1 MRTLKIFL
9 LGFILSITIN
19 AQQSGWFSQYSGT
32 TNVFLCVFSTDPD
45 NAWIGSQENGIILKT
60 TDGGEHWNH
69 IIIDPNKRVASIYFI
84 NQNIGWCI
92 SSDFVTPDIYK
103 TIDGGLT
110 WEKKFSDNTDLS
122 SIYFI
127 NEYTGWAVGHSY
139 IFGKPGRV
147 VKSTDGGENWT
158 VTHTF
163 ETSYY
168 QEDVCFLNE
177 EKGFI
182 VGGFLPGKILKTT
195 DGGYNWDETNF
206 STSLDEVSFADS
218 LHGIAVGGPNYVRTV
233 DGGESWEEL
242 FSGMDEMQNVANR
255 YPLSWMTAYPYILNT
270 TDFGEKWFPQYKT
283 DDYFF
288 DVFFVNDTVGWA
300 VGGFGQILKT
310 INGGRS
316 NVGYPQIPNLLLPA
330 NGDTSNLPVYFKWEE
345 ILYSAYQLQVSSDS
359 LFLDIVINIR
369 IIPNYFYRN
378 ELNTYSKYFWRL
390 RSENTNGYSE
400 WSQIHYFYTGIT
412 KIDDDKNT
420 IFTFSLTQ
428 NYPNPFNPST
438 NISYSVPQLSFVTL
452 NVYDLLGKEVATLVN
467 EEKPTGIYEKEFD
480 GSNLPSGVYFYQLTL
495 SALQSKDGKANG
507 FVETNKMVLLR

>member
-1 MRTLKIFL
+1 M
-9 LGFILSITIN
+9 SVY
-19 AQQSGWFSQYSGT
+19 AQEPGWFSQYSGT

-45 NAWIGSQENGIILKT
+45 HAWIGSQEDGMILKT
-60 TDGGEHWNH
+60 TNGGENWNH

-92 SSDFVTPDIYK
+92 SSDFSTPDIYK

-110 WEKKFSDNTDLS
+110 WEKKFSDSTDLS

-127 NEYTGWAVGHSY
+127 NENIGWAVGHSY
-139 IFGKPGRV
+139 TFGRPGRV

-163 ETSYY
+163 EASYY
-168 QEDVCFLNE
+168 QEDVCFLDE

-182 VGGFLPGKILKTT
+182 VGGFIGKILKTT
-195 DGGYNWDETNF
+195 DGGYNWDETNI
-206 STSLDEVSFADS
+206 STSLDKVSFADL
-218 LHGIAVGGPNYVRTV
+218 LHGIAVGGPNFVRTV

-242 FSGMDEMQNVANR
+242 FSGIGDLQSVSNR

-283 DDYFF
+283 DDYFQ

-300 VGGFGQILKT
+300 VGGFGKILKT

-330 NGDTSNLPVYFKWEE
+330 NGDTSNFPVYLKWDE

-359 LFLDIVINIR
+359 LFLDIVLDIR
-369 IIPNYFYRN
+369 IIQNGFYSY
-378 ELNTYSKYFWRL
+378 ELSAYSKYYWRL
-390 RSENTNGYSE
+390 RSENINGYSE
-400 WSQIHYFYTGIT
+400 WSQIRYFYTGIT
-412 KIDDDKNT
+412 KIEDDKNI
-420 IFTFSLTQ
+420 IFKFSIAQ

-438 NISYSVPQLSFVTL
+438 TIKYQLPEISFV
-452 NVYDLLGKEVATLVN
+452 VIKVFDILGREVATLVN
-467 EEKPTGIYEKEFD
+467 EEKPAGSYEVVFNAAQVSRPEIASGI
-480 GSNLPSGVYFYQLTL
+480 YFYQLQAGNY
-495 SALQSKDGKANG
+495 SEIK
-507 FVETNKMVLLR
+507 KMILLK